1 MWRPFAAI
9 PQSGQRGIGLPVLEL
24 ARAVMQKPLEVV
36 LDEPDFPQGLLAQ
49 FDLRLQGSRCRNA
62 SR

>member
-1 MWRPFAAI
+1 
-9 PQSGQRGIGLPVLEL
+9 
-24 ARAVMQKPLEVV
+24 V

-49 FDLRLQGSRCRNA
+49 FDLRRQGSRCRNA